1 MEKSDT
7 TEKHGRHL
15 LRILRPLFWWL
26 ILVLVMFGIQTHR
39 RLMEKTRLDFSV
51 SMQGQAIVANA
62 MFDGKPAFSGQNIP
76 LGSHVFVITY
86 PKGEPFSTN
95 LFVWYGEHNFG
106 RIDLKRTKGLLV
118 VTADPPA
125 PLLSIRGPEWSVTLT
140 NSSGINSSVPS
151 DQYYV
156 ESRYAHWERA
166 DEVSVS
172 AGSTALW
179 RIAPPVGAVRLSC
192 NHSNTT
198 FQLLTLDDRQV
209 ETGEFPFLITELPE
223 GNYKLVAQHNGYERK
238 QAVFIKKGATNEAL
252 VEFTFGAAILETEPP
267 GASMLDNAGRE
278 WGVTP
283 INLPE
288 LTPGTLQVTLHR
300 DGYEPVPVSLEII
313 ANQTATFHTN
323 LISTMYIGWMKSARK
338 FMAAADY
345 ARALQA
351 VGDAII
357 AKPDDAE
364 AMTLQREATGLGL
377 LQRAKTLGVAG
388 DYLGGGKEL
397 TLALQSLPDN
407 EEIKQLIADFKQH
420 EQEQEREK
428 IEREQKQIERLV
440 VEGLVQPGKVFD
452 VLCDKYPDSKLFAKH
467 ELKTKK
473 QAGKIAG
480 GISGALVSVQPPYA
494 INRDDS
500 PVPDIYVVVATQK
513 SSNGFMSGGGERT
526 CLIVVGQ
533 NKNHESQIIFKVLE
547 YQRNNS
553 SDMTAPVN
561 QLPISENLIPLSPS
575 RFPNMTKKLKAQL
588 HDGVSNV
595 TAIVKRAVGQTP
607 ADQSTDS
614 K

>member
-1 MEKSDT
+1 MCYRPAAT
-7 TEKHGRHL
+7 TFVQNP
-15 LRILRPLFWWL
+15 LR
-26 ILVLVMFGIQTHR
+26 
-39 RLMEKTRLDFSV
+39 KTSP
-51 SMQGQAIVANA
+51 SSASIVQLAK
-62 MFDGKPAFSGQNIP
+62 DWG
-76 LGSHVFVITY
+76 
-86 PKGEPFSTN
+86 
-95 LFVWYGEHNFG
+95 GEHNLG
-106 RIDLKRTKGLLV
+106 RIDLKRKKGILV

-140 NSSGINSSVPS
+140 NSSGMTSSVPS
-151 DQYYV
+151 DQYHV

-172 AGSTALW
+172 AGSTAFW
-179 RIAPPVGAVRLSC
+179 RIAPPVGAVQLSC

-223 GNYKLVAQHNGYERK
+223 GNYKLVAQHNGHERK
-238 QAVFIKKGATNEAL
+238 QTVVVKAGATNENL
-252 VEFTFGAAILETEPP
+252 VEYAFGAAVLETEPP

-283 INLPE
+283 LSLPE
-288 LTPGTLQVTLHR
+288 LSPGTLQVTLHR
-300 DGYEPVPVSLEII
+300 AGYEAVPVLLEII

-323 LISTMYIGWMKSARK
+323 LISTSYTGGMKSARK

-345 ARALQA
+345 DRALQA
-351 VGDAII
+351 VGSALI

-364 AMTLQREATGLGL
+364 AITMQREAIGLGK
-377 LQRAKTLGVAG
+377 LQHAKTLGAAG
-388 DYLGGGKEL
+388 DYLGGGEEL

-440 VEGLVQPGKVFD
+440 VEGPIQPGKIFD
-452 VLCDKYPDSKLFAKH
+452 LLCDKYPDSKLFNKH
-467 ELKTKK
+467 ELKTKRP
-473 QAGKIAG
+473 AGKIAG
-480 GISGALVSVQPPYA
+480 GIPRALVSVQPPYA

-500 PVPDIYVVVATQK
+500 PAPDIYVVAATQK
-513 SSNGFMSGGGERT
+513 FSNGFMPGGGERT

-533 NKNHESQIIFKVLE
+533 TKNHESQIIFKVLE
-547 YQRNNS
+547 YQRRHS
-553 SDMTAPVN
+553 SDMNAPVN

-575 RFPNMTKKLKAQL
+575 RFPKMTDKLKAQL
-588 HDGVSNV
+588 QYGVTNV
-595 TAIVKRAVGQTP
+595 TAIVKWVVDQTP
-607 ADQSTDS
+607 ADQSTAP